1 MSVQLAKVARL
12 RTICIVDVAR
22 YGEKL
27 LEAGADLLVDRR
39 DPERAIEIIR
49 GVTKG
54 RLRLALDTVG
64 KDTAEK
70 LQQALFKGEGKCHLV
85 GLTGLPNVR
94 AGNVLYHS
102 VPIKAFHD
110 IPKIG
115 ESLMTWLERVLLAER
130 LIAPETETA
139 VGGLSGINTALDLL
153 REGTLT
159 GKRIVVPL
167 HKDSLIAAS

>member
-1 MSVQLAKVARL
+1 MAVQLAKLAKL

-27 LEAGADLLVDRR
+27 LEAGAELLVDRL
-39 DPERAIEIIR
+39 DTERAIAIIR

-54 RLRLALDTVG
+54 RLRFALDTVG

-70 LQQALFKGEGKCHLV
+70 LQQALSTGEERSHLV
-85 GLTGLPNVR
+85 GLTGLPKVHVD
-94 AGNVLYHS
+94 GVLYHK

-115 ESLMTWLERVLLAER
+115 ESLMTWLERVLLAKK
-130 LIAPETETA
+130 LIVPEIETA
-139 VGGLSGINTALDLL
+139 VGGLSGINKALDLL

-167 HKDSLIAAS
+167 DKRTVIAA